1 MEFENKQPKIIILC
15 GKARA
20 GKDTSA
26 EFIKKYYEKQGKKII
41 NLQYSSYIKEYAK
54 KITNWDGSD
63 ETKPRQLLIDL
74 GTNLIRKQID
84 RYLFVNRMIEDIKV
98 LSYFFDIIT
107 ISDARLEE
115 ELLMPKE
122 KFDNVKLVKVV
133 RPNFENGLT
142 SDQKKSLTETG
153 LDNFNDYDYTINNDS
168 DLENLEKIVDKMLG
182 EL

>member
-1 MEFENKQPKIIILC
+1 MEFINKEPKIIILS

-26 EFIKKYYEKQGKKII
+26 EYIKKYYEQQGKSII

-122 KFDNVKLVKVV
+122 QFKNVKLIKVE

-153 LDNFNDYDYTINNDS
+153 LDNFNDYDYIIHNDS
-168 DLENLEKIVDKMLG
+168 DLDNLEKVVSKML
-182 EL
+182 EEI